1 MRKNN
6 HYNHRKARAGTA
18 GPAISTAPQAYTAGQ
33 LETMRH
39 GLRILARIIARAH
52 LRRQASRAE
61 SASSPDRGVG
71 G

>member
-1 MRKNN
+1 MRRNN
-6 HYNHRKARAGTA
+6 HNNRRKTRAGATD
-18 GPAISTAPQAYTAGQ
+18 PTITTAPQAYTAGQ